1 MRTENP
7 PKQIW
12 VQDGVLAAGGD
23 PVRLRLDELL
33 VRAPPRTQEYIYTI
47 IKLFII
53 AKYEKGMNSLFL
65 RT

>member
-33 VRAPPRTQEYIYTI
+33 VRAPPRSQEHNAQ
-47 IKLFII
+47 L
-53 AKYEKGMNSLFL
+53 
-65 RT
+65 